1 MSTNVFFLNS
11 SHSFQA
17 WLHPPIFFPFNNLF
31 QIKSEVRTSKYMIYA
46 WCILESGER
55 AYSVPRVERFKCESF
70 SRDIIQSS
78 AAKQDIYRLR
88 HWEVAAHFSELEAG
102 AANAFRPFIP
112 RSRLSI
118 VVINFGKNIFSWHAV
133 HVYTVACMNVDYTHW
148 HWLTGSSHG
157 TIRPVTKLGGQLE
170 MQIPNIGL
178 PLF

>member
-46 WCILESGER
+46 WCILERGER
-55 AYSVPRVERFKCESF
+55 SYSVPRVERFKCESF

-88 HWEVAAHFSELEAG
+88 HWEVAAHFSELEPGAG
-102 AANAFRPFIP
+102 AANAFRPLKSPFIP
-112 RSRLSI
+112 LSGFQLLLSI
-118 VVINFGKNIFSWHAV
+118 LEKIYLAGRLYTCTLWPAWMLTTHTDTDWLAVLTAQLDQLQSWGD
-133 HVYTVACMNVDYTHW
+133 N
-148 HWLTGSSHG
+148 
-157 TIRPVTKLGGQLE
+157 
-170 MQIPNIGL
+170 
-178 PLF
+178 

>member
-55 AYSVPRVERFKCESF
+55 SYSVPRVERFKCESF

-88 HWEVAAHFSELEAG
+88 RSKAVVHFSQLY
-102 AANAFRPFIP
+102 
-112 RSRLSI
+112 LSI
-118 VVINFGKNIFSWHAV
+118 LEKIYLAGRLYTCTLWPAWMLTTHTDTDWLAVLTAQLDQLQSWGD
-133 HVYTVACMNVDYTHW
+133 N
-148 HWLTGSSHG
+148 
-157 TIRPVTKLGGQLE
+157 
-170 MQIPNIGL
+170 
-178 PLF
+178 